1 MLCSKVR
8 PGSPSARAMLCKLG
22 GAKLILASASVTMC
36 RVVSSARDAANRRKE
51 RDRGVQI
58 LGARSRLA
66 SASALETYHPRP
78 RRLTCR
84 PRSRTPWLL
93 SSRSLRPSS
102 RAMPSSTV
110 SSRTSPSPTTS
121 DSGTC
126 DACLKSPSG
135 QLTVVSVLD
144 LKGCLLL
151 LPDVSIHPFYR
162 PDGIL
167 TLCATGISPSS
178 ARRRF
183 SPSTTLSPSSRRS
196 TAPSSVR
203 APRLHARTQSD
214 GPSPQVPPPTLTTL
228 TLLGRPSPASRAV
241 SVPTSSSPSSPT
253 RACRSRATTVS

>member
-1 MLCSKVR
+1 MHVLRCCARKFGR
-8 PGSPSARAMLCKLG
+8 GSPSHSARAMLCKLG
-22 GAKLILASASVTMC
+22 GAKLILAGASVTMC

-84 PRSRTPWLL
+84 PRSRTTWLL

-126 DACLKSPSG
+126 NACLESESG
-135 QLTVVSVLD
+135 QLTVESALD
-144 LKGCLLL
+144 LKG
-151 LPDVSIHPFYR
+151 
-162 PDGIL
+162 
-167 TLCATGISPSS
+167 
-178 ARRRF
+178 
-183 SPSTTLSPSSRRS
+183 
-196 TAPSSVR
+196 
-203 APRLHARTQSD
+203 
-214 GPSPQVPPPTLTTL
+214 
-228 TLLGRPSPASRAV
+228 
-241 SVPTSSSPSSPT
+241 
-253 RACRSRATTVS
+253 